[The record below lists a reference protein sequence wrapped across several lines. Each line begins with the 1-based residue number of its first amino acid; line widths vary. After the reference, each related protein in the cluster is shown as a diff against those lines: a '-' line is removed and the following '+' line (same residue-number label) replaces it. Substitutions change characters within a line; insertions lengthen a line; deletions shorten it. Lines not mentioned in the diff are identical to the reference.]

1 MPGSFS
7 VAPEY
12 DDVIG
17 VDGLDVRYNNDD
29 LDRLVIA
36 QGYESVVMSF
46 AQARA
51 LVFGLAEVL
60 EIESFQELAA

>member
-1 MPGSFS
+1 MAGSFS
-7 VAPEY
+7 VAAEHGC
-12 DDVIG
+12 VIG
-17 VDGLDVRYNNDD
+17 VDALDVLYNRDD

-60 EIESFQELAA
+60 EIESLSEAA